1 MPKKGELVKAV
12 ANWLNRL
19 GYQST
24 RYAFPVKVQLRDA
37 KNILS
42 LPIAFLSRSRPNNHR
57 PCI

>member
-19 GYQST
+19 GYQLT

-42 LPIAFLSRSRPNNHR
+42 FPIAFCGPRILAHAFST
-57 PCI
+57 